1 MLEHTRMEETLIF
14 FDIQR
19 ASLPGRFGFD
29 LFYFVPHCIMLL
41 IPLDVY
47 GGLGHLSVLLVFIL
61 MEMQLI
67 AIVQNPF
74 IMEYKDSYVEKIG
87 NGPK

>member
-1 MLEHTRMEETLIF
+1 
-14 FDIQR
+14 
-19 ASLPGRFGFD
+19 
-29 LFYFVPHCIMLL
+29 MLL

-47 GGLGHLSVLLVFIL
+47 GALGHLSVLLVFIL

-87 NGPK
+87 KGPK